1 LLLAPQVIG
10 FILVGVVALVR
21 VAWLSLFRVDV
32 LAQRQTFVGLRNYS
46 RILSDAQMATILPN
60 TLFLVAFLSTLGTL
74 AALLLAILLNQR
86 LPGMNVFRAA
96 VFTPTLVTM
105 VAWTL
110 VWQFIL
116 QPHGLLDSLTAGVGI
131 PPQPWLRSRW
141 LTLFVLVIVQLLKN
155 VGINVMIF
163 LAALQAVPQ
172 DLIDATK
179 VDGSGKWGT
188 FRHAVLPQVSP
199 SILMVF
205 MLMITGS
212 FKVFELVLLLTD
224 GGPGVETEV
233 LSIAIYKQA
242 FQFDDIGYSSALSVL
257 LFAIVLLL
265 TLVVWQV
272 RRRVVF
278 HESD

>member
-1 LLLAPQVIG
+1 
-10 FILVGVVALVR
+10 
-21 VAWLSLFRVDV
+21 
-32 LAQRQTFVGLRNYS
+32 
-46 RILSDAQMATILPN
+46 MATIIPN
-60 TLFLVAFLSTLGTL
+60 TLFLVALLSTLGTV

-86 LPGMNVFRAA
+86 LPGINVFRAA
-96 VFTPTLVTM
+96 VFIPTLITM

-116 QPHGLLDSLTAGVGI
+116 QPHGLLDSLTGSLGI
-131 PPQPWLRSRW
+131 PPEPWLRSRW
-141 LTLFVLVIVQLLKN
+141 LTLSVLVLVQLLKN

-172 DLIDATK
+172 DLIDASK
-179 VDGSGKWGT
+179 IDGSGKWGT

-212 FKVFELVLLLTD
+212 FKVFEEVLLLTA
-224 GGPGVETEV
+224 GGPGVETTV
-233 LSIAIYKQA
+233 LSFAIYKQA
-242 FQFDDIGYSSALSVL
+242 FQFNDIGYSSALSVL

-265 TLVVWQV
+265 TLAIWQV